1 MVKLFVKK
9 STWQRFLIDCR
20 EALNIS
26 TFGKSHSSQV
36 RGYGNCHI
44 ELESFPTSSFSWNAV
59 ETHLLGKSQS
69 ACSIYKGYFIKN
81 WVPVDPNPRP
91 YPDACSNFNHIVPV
105 SFCGHETML
114 ISLALYKLIHLFPV
128 LRAFLFLKKKSVK
141 QKSRKWDC
149 SSDSTNAEFP
159 HLHVPKSALVETL
172 LVETLLVETALVE
185 TALVETALCGDRV

>member
-114 ISLALYKLIHLFPV
+114 ISLALYKLIHSLYYVHFC
-128 LRAFLFLKKKSVK
+128 FWKKKALSKNRVSGTV
-141 QKSRKWDC
+141 QVIQLMRNSPTC
-149 SSDSTNAEFP
+149 ACIGINP
-159 HLHVPKSALVETL
+159 H
-172 LVETLLVETALVE
+172 
-185 TALVETALCGDRV
+185 